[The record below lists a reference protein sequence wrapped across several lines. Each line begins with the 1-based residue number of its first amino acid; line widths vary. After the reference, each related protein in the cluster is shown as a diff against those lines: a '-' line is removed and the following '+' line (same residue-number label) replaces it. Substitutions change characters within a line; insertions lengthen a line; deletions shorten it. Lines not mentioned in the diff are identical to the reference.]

1 MFKSLPLQTRT
12 PLASS
17 AAGTLNLGLSPPRS
31 AAPRRAAQLS
41 SIHCSSAQRG
51 DDLRIVMRAREIE
64 RRKAVVAAQ
73 RRVRV
78 ALHPT
83 ASHTYRCTV
92 YVASMHFNVIR
103 IRLTA

>member
-1 MFKSLPLQTRT
+1 
-12 PLASS
+12 
-17 AAGTLNLGLSPPRS
+17 
-31 AAPRRAAQLS
+31 
-41 SIHCSSAQRG
+41 
-51 DDLRIVMRAREIE
+51 VMRAREIE